1 MNKLDAVILFATD
14 GNQPKSGLALF
25 SIPHGRDLL
34 LSPVKIPTEPSIR
47 IFSFVSSIELKR
59 IA

>member
-25 SIPHGRDLL
+25 SIPHGRDLAAAGQDSNATVDSNL
-34 LSPVKIPTEPSIR
+34 LI
-47 IFSFVSSIELKR
+47 LQLD
-59 IA
+59 